1 MLSMQTVI
9 NYVKE
14 FFRVIVTILV
24 ELRILS
30 EEAALSI
37 LS

>member
-1 MLSMQTVI
+1 MQTVI
-9 NYVKE
+9 NYIKE
-14 FFRVIVTILV
+14 FFRVIVTLLV

>member
-1 MLSMQTVI
+1 MQTVI

>member
-1 MLSMQTVI
+1 MDTVI
-9 NYVKE
+9 AYLKE

-30 EEAALSI
+30 KEAALSI

>member
-1 MLSMQTVI
+1 MQTVI
-9 NYVKE
+9 NYIKE
-14 FFRVIVTILV
+14 LFRVIVTLLV

>member
-1 MLSMQTVI
+1 MQTVI
-9 NYVKE
+9 NYIKE

>member
-1 MLSMQTVI
+1 MQTVI
-9 NYVKE
+9 NYIKE
-14 FFRVIVTILV
+14 FFRVIVTLLV
-24 ELRILS
+24 ELRLLS